1 MAEFCRSRV
10 VREVD
15 QKITRINC
23 ITGGHITAAMTPLD
37 YETDREIFNVI
48 TQSVGLTDPEDI
60 RFVWIRNTLD
70 VAEFVCSESYLEQV
84 QQREDLEQIS
94 EVYDLPFDDD
104 GNLPDFV
111 QDALNA

>member
-1 MAEFCRSRV
+1 
-10 VREVD
+10 
-15 QKITRINC
+15 
-23 ITGGHITAAMTPLD
+23 MTPLD
-37 YETDREIFNVI
+37 YETDREIFDVI

-104 GNLPDFV
+104 RNLPDFV